1 MYDRN
6 RFCALQ
12 GYQITCLGKLE
23 LHHIISFGAA
33 RGNKKVIALLRTNP
47 PELTIH
53 LCKRHH
59 ERFGRERPIRQ
70 KLLLMK
76 IDEYG
81 YPWMAHLIDNLPWK
95 VKLHSLTLKGL
106 LA

>member
-1 MYDRN
+1 M
-6 RFCALQ
+6 
-12 GYQITCLGKLE
+12 
-23 LHHIISFGAA
+23 
-33 RGNKKVIALLRTNP
+33 GNKEVKAILKTNP
-47 PELTIH
+47 PELCIH

-59 ERFGRERPIRQ
+59 ERFGRERKIRQ

-81 YPWMAHLIDNLPWK
+81 YPWMEHIINSLPWK
-95 VKLHSLTLKGL
+95 VPLHSLTLKGL